1 MNEVET
7 SITDEKDEELSNEDY
22 QKIVTDWM
30 EGIRNNSLPVES
42 ILVIE
47 RLFRFMINDYG
58 PNIIG
63 AICQNEIKLFDQ
75 LVEQTTKQDEDH
87 LKI

>member
-1 MNEVET
+1 MNEIET
-7 SITDEKDEELSNEDY
+7 DIVNEKEEEISNEDY
-22 QKIVTDWM
+22 QKIVTDWI

-47 RLFRFMINDYG
+47 RLFRFMVNDYG

-63 AICQNEIKLFDQ
+63 AICQNEIKLFNQ
-75 LVEQTTKQDEDH
+75 LVEQTTKQEEEE
-87 LKI
+87 

>member
-75 LVEQTTKQDEDH
+75 LVEQTTKQEEEE
-87 LKI
+87 